1 MTDAGLT
8 GVEQEVTSVLD
19 VTSRYVV
26 QIRVS
31 DGLHWQAIGGRV
43 DCRM

>member
-8 GVEQEVTSVLD
+8 GVEQEVSSVLD
-19 VTSRYVV
+19 VTSRNVI

-31 DGLHWQAIGGRV
+31 DGLHWQATSGRV
-43 DCRM
+43 D